1 MEGATGGRRRCL
13 CMERRLAA
21 GMFGRSK
28 SVLGLDIGSHSVKL
42 IELTKEGEELFL
54 TAMGRR
60 RIDSPDLVA
69 ETVSELVSDLGVSR
83 SKRCVT
89 SVSGRSVIV
98 RYVPMMRLPDE
109 ELKAAMAYEADKYI
123 PFEVDDVVLDC
134 QRLETDEDLGSDQ
147 MKVLLVAVKRTLV
160 DDHVNMIESLG
171 MQPIVVDVDVFAL
184 GNAFEQR
191 MQRLGIDDATVRGLI
206 DIGSSKTNI
215 NIVKGTTSYFTR
227 EIYVAGNNITEAVAK
242 RFGEDPSDVERMKED
257 PGGALETMQDAIMV
271 VLEEIG
277 NEIRLSF
284 DYYENQFD
292 EEVTEV
298 YISGGSV
305 QFPGMDSLLSN
316 IFNLE
321 TRLWD
326 PSEGVD
332 ITSPKRLCQGC

>member
-1 MEGATGGRRRCL
+1 
-13 CMERRLAA
+13 
-21 GMFGRSK
+21 MFGRSK
-28 SVLGLDIGSHSVKL
+28 ALLGLDIGSHSVKL
-42 IELTKEGEELFL
+42 VELTQDGDDLFL

-60 RIDSPDLVA
+60 RLDSPDLAAESVA
-69 ETVSELVSDLGVSR
+69 DLIDSLGVR
-83 SKRCVT
+83 TKKCAT

-160 DDHVNMIESLG
+160 DDHVNMIEGLG
-171 MQPIVVDVDVFAL
+171 LQPTIVDVDVFAL

-191 MQRLGIDDATVRGLI
+191 MQRLGIEDQTVRGLI
-206 DIGSSKTNI
+206 DIGSTKLNI
-215 NIVKGTTSYFTR
+215 NIVKGATSYFTR
-227 EIYVAGNNITEAVAK
+227 ETYVAGNNITEAVAK

-305 QFPGMDSLLSN
+305 QFPGMDSLLAN

-332 ITSPKRLCQGC
+332 ITSPKFDPSQLEGTNSDMAVAIGLACRLKDL